1 MIFWPEAMGK
11 TLNSETG
18 NWGEEIAA
26 QFLQA
31 QKAFTIVHRNL
42 RLGRS
47 EVDILCM
54 DDLTLVFVEVKVR
67 KNSQF
72 GHPESFVDAKKASH
86 LHRAADLYL
95 EQTGFAGFIRFDV
108 VAITGSP
115 KSFEILHLPDFF

>member
-1 MIFWPEAMGK
+1 MGK
-11 TLNSETG
+11 THNSEIG

-31 QKAFTIVHRNL
+31 QKAYTIVHRNL

-54 DDLTLVFVEVKVR
+54 DNKTLVFVEVKVR

-72 GHPESFVDAKKASH
+72 GHPESFVDAKKAGY

-95 EQTGFAGFIRFDV
+95 EQTGFSGFIRFDV

-115 KSFEILHLPDFF
+115 KSYEILHLVDFF